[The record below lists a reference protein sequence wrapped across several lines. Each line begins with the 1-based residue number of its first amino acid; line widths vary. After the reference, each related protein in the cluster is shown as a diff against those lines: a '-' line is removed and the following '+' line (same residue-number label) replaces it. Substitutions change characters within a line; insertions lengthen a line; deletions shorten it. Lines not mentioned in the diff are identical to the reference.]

1 MLEKLMYTPV
11 TDLQRVE
18 YTPKESAKISI
29 QNKGF
34 PEIIIIIIIEENM
47 LLV

>member
-1 MLEKLMYTPV
+1 MYTPV

-34 PEIIIIIIIEENM
+34 PEIIIIIIEENM

>member
-34 PEIIIIIIIEENM
+34 PEIIIIIIEENM